1 MLFTIERFMVRASS
15 RYLRRCFSKSVGTSA
30 SESQEFIAESNHN
43 FATVPLNQKSLR
55 IAILGAPNVGKSTLV
70 NKLIKRPVCPASF
83 KVHTT
88 QTKADA
94 IYCED
99 DTQLIFTDTPGV
111 VSTKIYKRYKLAD
124 SFKQDP
130 KVSLKAADIVGIV
143 QEADNIYTRH
153 KIDNNILE
161 LLTENVRNKITMIL
175 IFNKVDKLKK
185 KEVLLQLVDILVK
198 KNNFLNF
205 SDIFMVSALTGD
217 GIDDLRTY
225 LLDSAK
231 PRDWQYERH
240 MYTSHKCEDIIKQTV
255 RAKLMD
261 ILPHEIPYIL
271 DIKIDYFETDPDDN
285 IITAV
290 SITCPRKNI
299 AKLLIRRFKNKLIGS
314 RIKQVAVMVEE
325 ELRNAFRTSVRLKLT
340 VNFPT

>member
-1 MLFTIERFMVRASS
+1 MYIIFIITI
-15 RYLRRCFSKSVGTSA
+15 
-30 SESQEFIAESNHN
+30 
-43 FATVPLNQKSLR
+43 
-55 IAILGAPNVGKSTLV
+55 
-70 NKLIKRPVCPASF
+70 NKLIFSLHIFQVCPASF

-217 GIDDLRTY
+217 GIDDLRVNNF
-225 LLDSAK
+225 A
-231 PRDWQYERH
+231 
-240 MYTSHKCEDIIKQTV
+240 
-255 RAKLMD
+255 
-261 ILPHEIPYIL
+261 
-271 DIKIDYFETDPDDN
+271 
-285 IITAV
+285 
-290 SITCPRKNI
+290 
-299 AKLLIRRFKNKLIGS
+299 
-314 RIKQVAVMVEE
+314 
-325 ELRNAFRTSVRLKLT
+325 T
-340 VNFPT
+340 VNYRCI